1 MANRLLSTV
10 FKLTTINSKR
20 LTTINSKAEPSR
32 RVRLTIIYMVLF
44 RILTCISISQQ
55 QRLVTFLPRFLP
67 SLSHFHQITQPLPL
81 SPRPLQTHRI
91 FSIKFLTFPHI
102 WTSLGI
108 MMTTAIIGT
117 NVWFEREALTC
128 RHYLLL
134 GHFQPFS
141 QVINL
146 KALKKKKESVGIFLV
161 NTLPNWL
168 PPVTGISAR
177 FDQKI
182 MTSVVKSIF
191 DTFVHHR
198 CLPPWQ
204 KGPLSQSGGTLQKL
218 ILV

>member
-1 MANRLLSTV
+1 MTFFHLLPH
-10 FKLTTINSKR
+10 L
-20 LTTINSKAEPSR
+20 
-32 RVRLTIIYMVLF
+32 
-44 RILTCISISQQ
+44 
-55 QRLVTFLPRFLP
+55 FLP
-67 SLSHFHQITQPLPL
+67 SQATSIKSRNLSHCLPDHSRPTEYFPSNFSQP
-81 SPRPLQTHRI
+81 
-91 FSIKFLTFPHI
+91 FLTFPHI

-108 MMTTAIIGT
+108 MMTTAIFGT
-117 NVWFEREALTC
+117 YVWFEREALTC

-146 KALKKKKESVGIFLV
+146 KALKKKKESVGIFMV

-204 KGPLSQSGGTLQKL
+204 KRPLSQSGGTLQKL